1 MKVLKKYAPALLL
14 TAAMILLAV
23 VIGRP
28 SAPKPENPDYY
39 GQWIS
44 DEADLLSAST
54 EKTIA
59 GYNERLD
66 QKYGS
71 IVGLITVNSWAGEDP
86 EDLTYEIAEDMGFG
100 EWDFVLALSKK
111 DKDFYFAFGAS
122 SGEYANAALET
133 TVIRHMTND
142 VYGSGADNILPALYA
157 DLVKWYDANIDVGA
171 GASQSRPGVGT
182 ALFSFGTMVLF
193 LVIILFVVFIVALVS
208 VASRPSYGGAYVYTS
223 WPWYYRPFRRR
234 WYAPPPPPPMHFGG
248 GVHRPSSS
256 RPVNFGGSS
265 RPTGFGGTTRS
276 SSRGFGGS
284 SRGGSFG
291 GGRRG
296 GFGGSSR
303 GGGFGGK
310 R

>member
-1 MKVLKKYAPALLL
+1 MKTLKKYAPALLL

-39 GQWIS
+39 SKWI
-44 DEADLLSAST
+44 ADDAELLSASARQA
-54 EKTIA
+54 IS
-59 GYNERLD
+59 GYNEQLD

-71 IVGLITVNSWAGEDP
+71 IVGLITVDSWSGTDP
-86 EDLTYEIAEDMGFG
+86 EDFTYDRAEEMGFG
-100 EWDFVLALSKK
+100 EWDFVLALSKG
-111 DKDFYFAFGAS
+111 DRDFYFAVGAS
-122 SGEYANAALET
+122 SGDYTNAALKT
-133 TVIRHMTND
+133 TVIPHMTDD
-142 VYGSGADNILPALYA
+142 VYTSKASDILPALYA
-157 DLVKWYDANIDVGA
+157 DLTKWYEEYIPEGTGETDFRGGSTA
-171 GASQSRPGVGT
+171 G
-182 ALFSFGTMVLF
+182 SFGLFFVFVLILVF
-193 LVIILFVVFIVALVS
+193 LVVLCCVVFAFPG
-208 VASRPSYGGAYVYTS
+208 RTTYVHMGM
-223 WPWYYRPFRRR
+223 PWYYRPFRRR

-256 RPVNFGGSS
+256 RPVNFGRSS
-265 RPTGFGGTTRS
+265 RPT
-276 SSRGFGGS
+276 GFGGS